1 MITKE
6 LALKI
11 GFLVVAGY
19 VVLCLGVFIGQR
31 RLIYFPSRVDVPLP
45 SGFEIWP
52 SPDSKEIWGYKRV
65 SGARECLFFFHG
77 NGGNASGWSHA
88 VAEFPG
94 DIFVLEYPGYGER
107 LGAPSEHSI
116 KAAAKEAFAKEQA
129 RYEKV
134 LVAGE
139 SLGAAVTET
148 IFTSWPERIYRLIL
162 ITPFLSLRDMARDQ
176 YWFLPTG
183 WLLRDRMELYG
194 PWQKFSGKT
203 RIVVAG
209 ADEIIPRAQ
218 TLRYMAATNAQVS
231 VLELP
236 GVGHNGVNLDAE
248 FWKEVLK

>member
-1 MITKE
+1 M
-6 LALKI
+6 
-11 GFLVVAGY
+11 
-19 VVLCLGVFIGQR
+19 
-31 RLIYFPSRVDVPLP
+31 
-45 SGFEIWP
+45 
-52 SPDSKEIWGYKRV
+52 
-65 SGARECLFFFHG
+65 
-77 NGGNASGWSHA
+77 
-88 VAEFPG
+88 
-94 DIFVLEYPGYGER
+94 LEYPGYGER

-162 ITPFLSLRDMARDQ
+162 ITPFLSLRDIARDQ

-183 WLLRDRMELYG
+183 WLLHDGMELYG
-194 PWQKFSGKT
+194 PWKKFSGKT

-236 GVGHNGVNLDAE
+236 EVGHNGVNLDAE
-248 FWKEVLK
+248 FWKDVLK